1 MKKSELFL
9 LQKPV
14 SYFSENCLNRTSRC
28 QTFCLELSTH
38 ENKFIKPNFFKS
50 FFRKIQIDG
59 HSSLPKSYAVKV
71 FEFLAWFSQS
81 RFYSWS
87 ENDSFSSFFHTNKFL
102 YHYRISFP
110 FRIPSFD
117 SSFQVAN
124 RIIVHLVAS
133 FVCY

>member
-1 MKKSELFL
+1 MNFFCCKNL
-9 LQKPV
+9 LHIFPKTV
-14 SYFSENCLNRTSRC
+14 STVRVDVRLSVWNCLLTKISLLN
-28 QTFCLELSTH
+28 QTFLSL
-38 ENKFIKPNFFKS
+38 